1 MARSFLSAMVK
12 MSREMERAER
22 ARIREAERQQRA
34 RTKQQHFIEKS
45 HRDAYLASQ
54 EAEVQAA
61 NHDLAHQIEELQ
73 NLLGSRLGQD
83 PGLDFKKLLKIADE
97 RILDSIQGFSLP
109 EKPVLTNFLPKEPSI
124 FVRWLPLVT
133 SNFQKRLTESKTRFN
148 LALTSYESIVRKRSD
163 HFAAMKKN
171 IDEQN
176 NAVVEFARSYTTGEP
191 NAVCTYFE
199 LVLGSAKYPETFPIE
214 RKIAYVQE
222 AKQLVVEFDLPLF
235 SDAVP
240 TAEKYRYVRKS
251 DEVVEAK
258 KSEKIRQSLY
268 SNTIAQ
274 TVLRHLYDIFY
285 GDKQEVVETAVLN
298 AHVSTIDPATGHPI
312 HPCLI
317 SVRTSRDRFL
327 NLDLRYVDPISCLR
341 DLRASISNHPGE
353 LVAVKPILEFNMI
366 DPRFVQETDILS
378 SLDQRPNLMELSPS
392 EFESLITNLFAQMG
406 LETKL
411 TQPSRDGGVD
421 CVAFDSR
428 PVLGGKVV
436 IQAKRY
442 KNTVGVSAVR
452 DLFGTLHNEG
462 ASKGILVTTSGFGKA
477 TYEFANGKPIEL
489 ITGSNLL
496 YLLKEYGDVEAKI
509 EVPPDWID
517 PRSDIA

>member
-1 MARSFLSAMVK
+1 MVK

-22 ARIREAERQQRA
+22 ARTREAERQQRA
-34 RTKQQHFIEKS
+34 RVKQLHFLEKS
-45 HRDAYLASQ
+45 QRDAHLASR

-61 NHDLAHQIEELQ
+61 NHHLVHQVDELK
-73 NLLGSRLGQD
+73 NILGSRLGQD
-83 PGLDFKKLLKIADE
+83 PSLDFKKLLKVADE
-97 RILDSIQGFSLP
+97 EILDSIQGLSLP
-109 EKPVLTNFLPKEPSI
+109 EEPTLTNFLPRKPSV
-124 FVRWLPLVT
+124 FVFWLPLVARR
-133 SNFQKRLTESKTRFN
+133 FQKRLTESKTRFDR
-148 LALTSYESIVRKRSD
+148 ARASYENIVRRRSD
-163 HFAAMKKN
+163 YFATMKRN
-171 IDEQN
+171 IEEQN
-176 NAVVEFARSYTTGEP
+176 NAVVEFARSYTMGEP
-191 NAVCTYFE
+191 NAVCAYFE

-235 SDAVP
+235 SDAIP
-240 TAEKYRYVRKS
+240 TAERYRYVRKS
-251 DEVVEAK
+251 DEIAEAK
-258 KSEKIRQSLY
+258 RPEKTRQALY
-268 SNTIAQ
+268 SNAIAQ

-285 GDKQEVVETAVLN
+285 ADKQEIVETAVLN
-298 AHVSTIDPATGHPI
+298 AHVSTIDRSTGHPI

-327 NLDLRYVDPISCLR
+327 DLDLRYVEPISCLK
-341 DLRASISNHPGE
+341 DLRASISNQPGE

-378 SLDQRPNLMELSPS
+378 TLDQRPNLMELSPS

-496 YLLKEYGDVEAKI
+496 YLLKENGDVEAKI
-509 EVPPDWID
+509 EVPPDWVD